1 MEAPIPKQTKPIERN
16 ISALNSRMKLTSWY
30 SSERSKHAKT
40 SIQYSGCTPYSGH
53 IDQMKA
59 AHHFQLA
66 SICQIDWSYG

>member
-1 MEAPIPKQTKPIERN
+1 
-16 ISALNSRMKLTSWY
+16 MKLTSWY